1 MDYKSRDYSQEKL
14 DTSRSQNKRPLQHSR
29 RPNETDIITDVSLK
43 LFLSLLVSLIGA
55 ISLARLLPYHFAQT
69 AKLKELRAQ
78 VKETEHRV
86 KIKRQQLHKN
96 FDSWQTKTLME
107 EYSPRIS
114 KGKVRVLWQKKQ
126 QTSED

>member
-1 MDYKSRDYSQEKL
+1 MNYKSKHHSQKKL
-14 DTSRSQNKRPLQHSR
+14 DTSRSQLRKSLQHPRKTS
-29 RPNETDIITDVSLK
+29 ETDIITDVSLK
-43 LFLSLLVSLIGA
+43 LFLSLLVSLVGA
-55 ISLARLLPYHFAQT
+55 ISLARLLPYHFAQS

-78 VKETEHRV
+78 VEETEHRV

-107 EYSPRIS
+107 EHSPRIS

-126 QTSED
+126 PTSQN